1 MYRILTLLFVLSLA
15 PVAFAQN
22 QRKPIEVVKQR
33 ESTTFSTYK
42 LKHYEPEQF
51 LIVLRRLLGIPNGSY
66 ERDDGSLTISIGFI
80 LKGTPKA
87 IEQFK
92 SIAVQIDMAADGQQV
107 NTKRPYLE
115 SHPVVANPEVAFKVI
130 QTILAGTDATVGQ
143 DQRSGVIIVLGRKEH
158 HQRVKDSLA
167 TLRGDSGTTKIV
179 QLEHSSASTIL
190 SAVRDLMNLSTAST
204 EGPQQGPKMLANTV
218 KNYIVIRG
226 TLAEILY
233 VSQMIPL
240 LDSYMGE
247 CPTVRF

>member
-158 HQRVKDSLA
+158 HQRVEDSLA
-167 TLRGDSGTTKIV
+167 TLRGQSGTTKIV
-179 QLEHSSASTIL
+179 RLKHASAAKILPEVGDLVNLE
-190 SAVRDLMNLSTAST
+190 D
-204 EGPQQGPKMLANTV
+204 PQQGPKMLANTV

-233 VSQMIPL
+233 VSQMITL